1 MFVNSLSIV
10 CRCSGV
16 RTRTTLLFQLNALPD
31 VLQHLLNRV
40 VLKVSVAG
48 YASESSQ
55 LRKSLLICCGAV
67 SPGITSWLGSLTSKA
82 VIYVDLQGIWS
93 VCTMA
98 TSCLRRLYF
107 FSTLCVFA
115 VSSGLKA
122 RNMYLKAMVMSC
134 YIARYSKLSN
144 IFQDVQI
151 FSYSKL
157 FLTSTGELWRSS
169 HIAFLHGGSTKRWGW
184 AEMDGTG
191 RVVTTKQ
198 MQI

>member
-1 MFVNSLSIV
+1 MPCQLYSNIFGIV
-10 CRCSGV
+10 
-16 RTRTTLLFQLNALPD
+16 LYWWFQLPD
-31 VLQHLLNRV
+31 MPPNPRNSGNLYWYAVEPCRQVLLLDWE
-40 VLKVSVAG
+40 AWQ
-48 YASESSQ
+48 ATQ
-55 LRKSLLICCGAV
+55 WFMLIY
-67 SPGITSWLGSLTSKA
+67 I
-82 VIYVDLQGIWS
+82 QGIWS
-93 VCTMA
+93 TMA
-98 TSCLRRLYF
+98 MSCLRRLYF

-144 IFQDVQI
+144 TFQDVQI
-151 FSYSKL
+151 CSHTPQKSSATPSL
-157 FLTSTGELWRSS
+157 FWLPSTGELWRSS